1 MAAYLKVIGSGKDPC
16 PEPYDKP
23 YADFSPTRPPSR
35 IRKGDHLV
43 LYAAG
48 GRKSIFA
55 LAEVT
60 SDVKLSDYGEWPH
73 RLDIRYL
80 VNLSP
85 ADGVPAREVSSTR
98 DLTMS
103 VRQQTC
109 VRLQREE
116 YERAKTLLEEAER
129 AAAEGDR
136 AGRYPA
142 P

>member
-16 PEPYDKP
+16 PEPYTKP
-23 YADFSPTRPPSR
+23 YADFSPKRPPTR
-35 IRKGDHLV
+35 IRQGDHLV

-48 GRKSIFA
+48 GRKCVFA

-60 SDVKLSDYGEWPH
+60 SDVKPSDYGDWPH
-73 RLDIRYL
+73 RLEIRYL

-85 ADGVPAREVSSTR
+85 ADGILAQEISTTR

-109 VRLQREE
+109 VKLQPEE
-116 YERAKTLLEEAER
+116 YERAKALLEESER
-129 AAAEGDR
+129 AAAKK
-136 AGRYPA
+136 
-142 P
+142 